1 MEFVFG
7 PVASRRLG
15 LSLGVNIIPHK
26 ICSFDCLYCEVGK
39 TTNLFFERK
48 SFFDLKK
55 LIEEFS
61 AGYEV
66 FKDSIDVVT
75 VTGAGEPALN
85 SDLGEIADL
94 LKEKIHQPLALLT
107 NSSLIDSATVQK
119 EMSKF
124 DIVVPSIDAV
134 TEDIFK
140 KINRPHPD
148 IEINN
153 IVDGLINFSHN
164 YDGKLYPEVLVLKNI
179 NDGENEIRKIS
190 EVINRMKY
198 ETVHLNTAYR
208 PGPYKDAVALNEE
221 ELTDVALLF
230 AKYGVNIKISNFISK
245 EQNNEYEGNIKQTVF
260 KLLDMRPCS
269 KEDICNIF
277 SISESYR
284 ENILTKML
292 NKNEIKLTLHNGT
305 EFFSSPKI
313 KR

>member
-26 ICSFDCLYCEVGK
+26 ICCFDCLYCEVGK
-39 TTNLFFERK
+39 TTNLLFERK
-48 SFFDLKK
+48 SFFNPEK
-55 LIEEFS
+55 LMENFNPM
-61 AGYEV
+61 YEDV
-66 FKDSIDVVT
+66 RDSIDVVT
-75 VTGAGEPALN
+75 VTGAGEPTLN

-119 EMSKF
+119 EMLKF

-134 TEDIFK
+134 TEDVFK

-148 IEINN
+148 IKINN
-153 IVDGLINFSHN
+153 IIEGLIDFSNN
-164 YDGKLYPEVLVLKNI
+164 YDGILYPEVLVLKNI
-179 NDGENEIRKIS
+179 NDGDSEIKKIS

-208 PGPYKDAVALNEE
+208 PGPYKEAVALNEG
-221 ELTDVALLF
+221 ELTDIALLF
-230 AKYGVNIKISNFISK
+230 AKYGVNIEISNFISK
-245 EQNNEYEGNIKQTVF
+245 KQNNEYEGNLEQTVL
-260 KLLDMRPCS
+260 KLLDMRPCT

-277 SISESYR
+277 SISESHC
-284 ENILTKML
+284 ENILTKIL
-292 NKNEIKLTLHNGT
+292 NKNKIKLTLHNGT
-305 EFFSSPKI
+305 EFFSSSKI